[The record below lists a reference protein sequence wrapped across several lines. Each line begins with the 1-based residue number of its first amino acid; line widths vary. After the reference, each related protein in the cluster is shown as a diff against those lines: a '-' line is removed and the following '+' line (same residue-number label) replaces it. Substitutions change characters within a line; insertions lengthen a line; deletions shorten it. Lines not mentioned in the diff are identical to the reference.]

1 MSPCPHA
8 PACPP
13 PVCLPSSLRTTP
25 TPAATPEPTQAP
37 DTSGGS
43 QGGYET
49 SVSHVRKFAG
59 IMDISATGVD
69 TVKEA
74 TPRFEGWSLI
84 PLAGIPIVGQIFVSR
99 FNTITDTW
107 KDSAGILSEVLR
119 TDSGKVSR
127 AADNYVAAERAGTI
141 K

>member
-1 MSPCPHA
+1 M
-8 PACPP
+8 
-13 PVCLPSSLRTTP
+13 
-25 TPAATPEPTQAP
+25 
-37 DTSGGS
+37 
-43 QGGYET
+43 
-49 SVSHVRKFAG
+49 SHVRKFAG
-59 IMDISATGVD
+59 IMDMSATGVD

-74 TPRFEGWSLI
+74 TPRFEGSSLI
-84 PLAGIPIVGQIFVSR
+84 PLAGMPIVGLRFVSR

-107 KDSAGILSEVLR
+107 KDSAGILSEVLH

>member
-1 MSPCPHA
+1 MSPCPHT

-13 PVCLPSSLRTTP
+13 PICLPSSLRTP
-25 TPAATPEPTQAP
+25 STPAATPEPTQP
-37 DTSGGS
+37 PGTSSGS
-43 QGGYET
+43 HDGYET
-49 SVSHVRKFAG
+49 SAKYVRKFAG
-59 IMDISATGVD
+59 TMDASATGVD

-74 TPRFEGWSLI
+74 TPRFEGWDLV
-84 PLAGIPIVGQIFVSR
+84 PLAGVPIVGLMFVNR

-127 AADNYVAAERAGTI
+127 AADNYVAAERAGTV